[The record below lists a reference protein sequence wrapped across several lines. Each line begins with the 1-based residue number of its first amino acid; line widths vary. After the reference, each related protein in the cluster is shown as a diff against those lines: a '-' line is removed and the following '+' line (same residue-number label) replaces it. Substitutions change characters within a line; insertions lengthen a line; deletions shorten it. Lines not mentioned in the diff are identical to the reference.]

1 MVTKLGEN
9 IKLIVLVL
17 AFNFSL
23 LKITFIAIIE
33 DAKFILR
40 IKTRSDYYDYCIDWS
55 QRGQNLPRAL

>member
-23 LKITFIAIIE
+23 LKITFIVIIE

-40 IKTRSDYYDYCIDWS
+40 IKMRSEYYDYYINRS
-55 QRGQNLPRAL
+55 QCGQNLPRAL